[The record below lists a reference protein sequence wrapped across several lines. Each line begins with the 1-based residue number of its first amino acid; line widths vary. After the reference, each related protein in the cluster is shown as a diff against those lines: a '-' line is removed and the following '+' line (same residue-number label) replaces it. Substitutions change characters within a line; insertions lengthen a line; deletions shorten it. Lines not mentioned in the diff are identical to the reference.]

1 MDNPHIIRI
10 HDIFEENATAYYVM
24 EYIEGDSL
32 DRLIQKQGKL
42 DTAVALNYI
51 CQTAKALQYIQD
63 VYKRQTLWLSSVAC
77 SAVS

>member
-24 EYIEGDSL
+24 EYIDGDSL

-51 CQTAKALQYIQD
+51 
-63 VYKRQTLWLSSVAC
+63 
-77 SAVS
+77 